1 MVENNDIIYIEMRKK
16 VREITKHKT
25 KGNVCT

>member
-1 MVENNDIIYIEMRKK
+1 MVENNDKIYIEMKEK
-16 VREITKHKT
+16 VREITKHKR

>member
-1 MVENNDIIYIEMRKK
+1 MVENNDIIYIEMRK

-25 KGNVCT
+25 KGNVYI